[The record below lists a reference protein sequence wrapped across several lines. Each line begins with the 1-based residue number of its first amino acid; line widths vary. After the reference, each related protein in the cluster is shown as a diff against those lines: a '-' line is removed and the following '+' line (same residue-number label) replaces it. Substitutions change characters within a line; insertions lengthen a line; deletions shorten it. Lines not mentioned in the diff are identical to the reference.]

1 MLLHGITACAGVA
14 TCIAIAAN
22 LWSRLLERVSGDLLR
37 RITVGVVCGFSP
49 HFGTRRFVVPLLIT
63 MSTMDRAGITHLFSL
78 SVKVFSLAS
87 DYIIA
92 SFGSAVNRYLS
103 FNRRG
108 ATAFQVLQ
116 PRQLF
121 TSFVRA
127 SNIYMLTLTALAFRI
142 VIEYLHYICFTPYIS
157 VLYNRTESYFF
168 FLAFFNHRSSVH
180 TGRAEPIGKT

>member
-1 MLLHGITACAGVA
+1 
-14 TCIAIAAN
+14 
-22 LWSRLLERVSGDLLR
+22 
-37 RITVGVVCGFSP
+37 
-49 HFGTRRFVVPLLIT
+49 
-63 MSTMDRAGITHLFSL
+63 MSTTDGAGITHLFVL
-78 SVKVFSLAS
+78 SVEVFSLAS

-92 SFGSAVNRYLS
+92 SFGSAVNHYLS

-121 TSFVRA
+121 TYFAPVQINSWNL
-127 SNIYMLTLTALAFRI
+127 SLAFRI

-157 VLYNRTESYFF
+157 VLYNRTELYFF